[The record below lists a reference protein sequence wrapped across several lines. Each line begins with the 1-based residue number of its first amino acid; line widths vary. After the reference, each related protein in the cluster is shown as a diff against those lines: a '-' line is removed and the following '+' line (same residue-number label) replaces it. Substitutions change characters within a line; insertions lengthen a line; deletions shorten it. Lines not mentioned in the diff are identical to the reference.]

1 MSRRGLKS
9 FGDVI
14 TAYIRDYRDDKR
26 ERLGFYRNL
35 PSRQAVLGIV
45 GSWKDKDGHCPS
57 HQRRVPREAK
67 AKAGRLIRSARLNG
81 VRSFEALEVK
91 VGSLIGRVRGIGPTT
106 VYDVSLAIGAKFGLE
121 PELIYLHAGTLDGAR
136 AIGLSVRG
144 LRVLPM
150 DAFPSAFRRLRPY
163 EVEDCLCIYKHELRG
178 IAEAL
183 RR

>member
-1 MSRRGLKS
+1 M
-9 FGDVI
+9 
-14 TAYIRDYRDDKR
+14 
-26 ERLGFYRNL
+26 
-35 PSRQAVLGIV
+35 
-45 GSWKDKDGHCPS
+45 
-57 HQRRVPREAK
+57 
-67 AKAGRLIRSARLNG
+67 
-81 VRSFEALEVK
+81 
-91 VGSLIGRVRGIGPTT
+91 GSLIGRVRGIGPTT

-144 LRVLPM
+144 LRALPM